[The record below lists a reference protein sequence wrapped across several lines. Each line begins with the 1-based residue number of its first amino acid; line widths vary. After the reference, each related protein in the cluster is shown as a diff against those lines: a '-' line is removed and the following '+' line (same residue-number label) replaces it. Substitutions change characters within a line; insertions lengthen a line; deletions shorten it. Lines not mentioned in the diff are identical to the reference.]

1 MGKSSNSWGC
11 NDIIRIFHQWTM
23 VIQHDLTWFNQQ
35 HVGKLANELMGR
47 SEITGIF
54 SYRMYCQQCDI
65 WVCLKKCMV
74 RLQVAIGQFCPL
86 IFRHPY
92 NTISCYLCACV
103 LKTPEHDWRQWY
115 QPFWL
120 RNIAD
125 VTSINNLFVYLTK
138 WVMHTS
144 RIKTNNWMETKH
156 IEISWN
162 IIKYQ
167 DPICEAIFPDPI
179 FGGSCCFRECQQI
192 GCCGQRG

>member
-156 IEISWN
+156 TV
-162 IIKYQ
+162 
-167 DPICEAIFPDPI
+167 
-179 FGGSCCFRECQQI
+179 
-192 GCCGQRG
+192 